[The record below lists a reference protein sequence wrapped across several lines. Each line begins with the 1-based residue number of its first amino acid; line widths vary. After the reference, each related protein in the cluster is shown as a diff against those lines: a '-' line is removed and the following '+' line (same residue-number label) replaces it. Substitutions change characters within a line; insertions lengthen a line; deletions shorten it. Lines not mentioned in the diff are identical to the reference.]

1 MLLSF
6 SREGSLPLGKV
17 GERLQV
23 HPASVT
29 NAIDRLELD
38 GLVRRRPHPTDGRGT
53 LAEITPAG
61 RHLAERATAE
71 MNDRVFAAVGLSE
84 ADQIQLF
91 ELLRKLRH
99 RVGDFA

>member
-1 MLLSF
+1 
-6 SREGSLPLGKV
+6 
-17 GERLQV
+17 
-23 HPASVT
+23 
-29 NAIDRLELD
+29 
-38 GLVRRRPHPTDGRGT
+38 
-53 LAEITPAG
+53 
-61 RHLAERATAE
+61 